1 MDSESVFTAGQTSA
15 TLEAIKLRAG
25 NVSVPSIE
33 SYYPKTKS
41 EIETQLFNLYGRLP
55 ARLTSEE
62 DIAMWILEGENINRS
77 RVCAYLG
84 RKQDQSA
91 GGNSTGIRV
100 RREDIPK
107 GVLKRLA
114 NKICSLEL
122 AKGFV
127 EGMKFFVPVV
137 GCWDAVASY
146 ANSDGGG
153 TVSKADTEVLCR
165 ILTEY
170 VNAHLKYSDK
180 PIFTPSAVND
190 SNIDVVVEVA
200 LCVLSLS
207 KALQDSVKSSSAAMA
222 DFFAALRAILR
233 EQQPASSA
241 TTGSGADS
249 TTITQ
254 FLKPQPAAGGSPAP
268 LSLSMKAMTDLF
280 VATSTGLPLS
290 SLAHSAQH
298 SGSHHHH
305 GAHPVAAGP
314 SYLFA
319 SAGLQGNISLGF
331 SLEDPFQPYFARLT
345 SDALYIFEQAT
356 DTGGAERTCEGD
368 TGTLVACIPLES
380 VHLRT
385 DDSTAQSTLLTLV
398 PLSGNGLPFIQYAP
412 QPSQQLKSPADGT
425 AELPAYSGPS
435 AVTYRASIFLRLH
448 SSRTG
453 GDDCALET
461 WVDALETAAWEC
473 RSARTKTTV
482 NKQ

>member
-1 MDSESVFTAGQTSA
+1 MDTESIFTANQSVLDA
-15 TLEAIKLRAG
+15 LNLRAK
-25 NVSVPSIE
+25 NVSIPSIE
-33 SYYPKTKS
+33 AYFPKTKN
-41 EIETQLFNLYGRLP
+41 EIETQQFNLYGRLP

-62 DIAMWILEGENINRS
+62 EIAMWILEGENINRS
-77 RVCAYLG
+77 RVCSYLG
-84 RKQDQSA
+84 RAQDQSA
-91 GGNSTGIRV
+91 GNTSGIRI

-146 ANSDGGG
+146 ANSEGGA
-153 TVSKADTEVLCR
+153 VSKADTDVLR
-165 ILTEY
+165 KVLTEY
-170 VNAHLKYSDK
+170 VSAHLKYSDK
-180 PIFTPSAVND
+180 PIFPPSAVND
-190 SNIDVVVEVA
+190 NNIDIVVEVA

-233 EQQPASSA
+233 EQQPASTATASSA
-241 TTGSGADS
+241 ESAI
-249 TTITQ
+249 ITQ
-254 FLKPQPAAGGSPAP
+254 ILKPQPASGANAAP

-290 SLAHSAQH
+290 SLSHSTQRTA
-298 SGSHHHH
+298 SHHH

-319 SAGLQGNISLGF
+319 SAGLQGTLSLGF
-331 SLEDPFQPYFARLT
+331 SLEDPFRPYFARLT
-345 SDALYIFEQAT
+345 SDALYLFEHAASV
-356 DTGGAERTCEGD
+356 GGAEESTDG
-368 TGTLVACIPLES
+368 GQGALVACIPLES

-398 PLSGNGLPFIQYAP
+398 PLSGNGLPYIQYAP
-412 QPSQQLKSPADGT
+412 SSQQPKAPADGT
-425 AELPAYSGPS
+425 AEQAAYSGPS
-435 AVTYRASIFLRLH
+435 AVTYHANIFLRLH
-448 SSRTG
+448 SSRTV
-453 GDDCALET
+453 DSALET
-461 WVDALETAAWEC
+461 WVDALETASWEC
-473 RSARTKTTV
+473 RSARSKTTAT
-482 NKQ
+482 KQ